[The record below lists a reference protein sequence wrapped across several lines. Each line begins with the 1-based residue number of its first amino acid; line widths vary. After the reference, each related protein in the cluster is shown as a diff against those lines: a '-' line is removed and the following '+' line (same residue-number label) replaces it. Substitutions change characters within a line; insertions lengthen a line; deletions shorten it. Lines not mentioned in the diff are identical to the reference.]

1 METRK
6 KHKLVIISDS
16 GLLQRHFDIFYIDNL
31 CSAFDLEYWDC
42 SKILLKKEYRVQ
54 SAFKRSYDVKINSL
68 WRFNERVK
76 HLPKDTLII
85 YFALLN
91 TRAYLLNRV
100 LSSHFMHIIR
110 IRVSMI
116 IPNALAVNVGKE
128 QERVTAERRRECRL
142 KKVLKKPNLFLIGVK
157 MLFRPEEAKAELEKL
172 VENKIYSMY
181 KWHVMSC
188 EPGSLHHINAS
199 NFEKYMRSKEDV
211 ADRRFVVYVDQYFPY
226 HKELSLGMNPAQ
238 LEMFA
243 LTHFSKLN
251 SYFEKIEKAYKCPII
266 IAAHPLSQYSSNPF
280 NGREIQYGAT
290 DKLISECEGVVMHNS
305 GSITYVIL
313 NDKPVVLL
321 CDSEYKQCIW
331 YNGILNL
338 HQKYGIDVVS
348 IDDDDAKPIIKPL
361 PKGVRENLIRECCGE
376 VDEENFVYN
385 DVLLVKCLNDIY
397 KEINEKSE

>member
-1 METRK
+1 MGTVR

-31 CSAFDLEYWDC
+31 SNAFDLEYWDC
-42 SKILLKKEYRVQ
+42 SKILLKKEHRVQ
-54 SAFKRSYDVKINSL
+54 STFKRSYDIKINSL

-91 TRAYLLNRV
+91 TRAYLLNKV

-116 IPNALAVNVGKE
+116 IPNALTLNVEKKE
-128 QERVTAERRRECRL
+128 ERFTIERRECPL
-142 KKVLKKPNLFLIGVK
+142 KKVLKKSNLLRIGVK
-157 MLFRPEEAKAELEKL
+157 MLFRPVQAKAELEKL
-172 VENKIYSMY
+172 AEKRIYSMY

-199 NFEKYMRSKEDV
+199 NFEKYMRSKDEV
-211 ADRRFVVYVDQYFPY
+211 AERRFVVYVDQYFPY
-226 HKELSLGMNPAQ
+226 HKELSLGMTPAQ

-243 LTHFSKLN
+243 QTHFSKLN
-251 SYFEKIEKAYKCPII
+251 RYFEAIEKTYNCPIV
-266 IAAHPLSQYSSNPF
+266 IAAHPLSQYTSNPF
-280 NGREIQYGAT
+280 NGREIQYGVT
-290 DKLISECEGVVMHNS
+290 DKLISECEGVIMHNS

-313 NDKPVVLL
+313 NNKPVVFLY
-321 CDSEYKQCIW
+321 DSEYKQCIW
-331 YNGILNL
+331 YNGVLNL
-338 HQKYGIDVVS
+338 HHKYGIDDVN
-348 IDDDDAKPIIKPL
+348 IDDEDAKPIIKPL
-361 PKGVRENLIRECCGE
+361 PKGVRENLIKECCGDI
-376 VDEENFVYN
+376 DEENFVYN

>member
-1 METRK
+1 MSVPL
-6 KHKLVIISDS
+6 KHKLIILSDS
-16 GLLQRHFDIFYIDNL
+16 GLLQRHFDFFYLDYL
-31 CSAFDLEYWDC
+31 CDFFDLEYWDC
-42 SKILLKKEYRVQ
+42 SKILLEKEYRVQ
-54 SAFKRSYDVKINSL
+54 SAFKRSYDIKINSL

-100 LSSHFMHIIR
+100 LSSHFRHIIR

-116 IPNALAVNVGKE
+116 IPNELARNVEKK
-128 QERVTAERRRECRL
+128 QERVTSKRKEWL
-142 KKVLKKPNLFLIGVK
+142 LHKVLKKSKLFRIGVK
-157 MLFRPEEAKAELEKL
+157 MIFRPIQAKAELEKL
-172 VENKIYSMY
+172 AENKIYSMY

-188 EPGSLHHINAS
+188 EPGSKHHINAS
-199 NFEKYMRSKEDV
+199 NFEKYMRSKDE
-211 ADRRFVVYVDQYFPY
+211 ASDRRFVVYVDQYFPY
-226 HKELSLGMNPAQ
+226 HKELSLGMTSAELETFAQ
-238 LEMFA
+238 
-243 LTHFSKLN
+243 THFTKLN
-251 SYFEKIEKAYKCPII
+251 RYFEKIEKVYDCPII

-280 NGREIQYGAT
+280 NGRDIQYGAT

-331 YNGILNL
+331 YNGVLNL
-338 HQKYGIDVVS
+338 HQKYGIDVVN

-361 PKGVRENLIRECCGE
+361 PKGVRENLIKECCGE

-397 KEINEKSE
+397 NEINEKSE